1 MLIGYLVMGPDY
13 LEGDAI
19 YKYDDQPDFNL
30 WGWINGL
37 FVRAK
42 EIFPPWL
49 ESAKAEF
56 GM

>member
-1 MLIGYLVMGPDY
+1 MGPDY